1 MDVALAIDTSNAL
14 SVEDFQGIK
23 TFAKQLM
30 NAGANSENNV
40 HFGVLQFSEDA
51 QTMLNFREYKSEH
64 DVWAVLD
71 GLEQTGNAARR
82 VDEALRLALEEVL
95 SLEGG
100 VRQGHPRYL
109 IVFISGNPSSTD
121 EELSKAAEAIKAYN
135 VTVIVINI
143 GARVDSETLLRIASG
158 REFLFG
164 VENAAELRSR
174 APTLQKSLCHGKSSE
189 HVNTRRSTFQIWCTA
204 NETQTLPFR
213 VDGDVT
219 VSLPSRAAS
228 DETLPRLCKYGT
240 TLLGGS

>member
-14 SVEDFQGIK
+14 SVEDFQEVK
-23 TFAKQLM
+23 RFAKQLT
-30 NAGANSENNV
+30 NAYANSENNV

-71 GLEQTGNAARR
+71 GLERTGNAARR
-82 VDEALRLALEEVL
+82 VDNALRLALEEVL

-135 VTVIVINI
+135 VTVITMNV
-143 GARVDSETLLRIASG
+143 GPRVDSKTLLRIASG

-164 VENAAELRSR
+164 VGNAAELINL
-174 APTLQKSLCHGKSSE
+174 APTLQTRLCHGKGSQ
-189 HVNTRRSTFQIWCTA
+189 HVNT
-204 NETQTLPFR
+204 
-213 VDGDVT
+213 
-219 VSLPSRAAS
+219 
-228 DETLPRLCKYGT
+228 
-240 TLLGGS
+240 